1 MKFEY
6 EVINVV
12 PDQKLM
18 MVKYIDEHKN
28 EVIVGTRIPYEDE
41 SLDAF
46 LKNHC
51 PKPKKENKT
60 LKTIEVGLK
69 GSVDIIDQDK
79 IVLSDDELEK
89 IRIEQIQSI
98 VKEMLDEYKLI

>member
-1 MKFEY
+1 MKFKY
-6 EVINVV
+6 EIIDVIL
-12 PDQKLM
+12 DQKLM
-18 MVKYIDEHKN
+18 MVKYIDEH
-28 EVIVGTRIPYEDE
+28 ETEIIVGTRIPFEDE
-41 SLDAF
+41 SLDTF
-46 LKNHC
+46 FKNHC
-51 PKPKKENKT
+51 PNPKPENKA

-89 IRIEQIQSI
+89 IRIKQIQSI